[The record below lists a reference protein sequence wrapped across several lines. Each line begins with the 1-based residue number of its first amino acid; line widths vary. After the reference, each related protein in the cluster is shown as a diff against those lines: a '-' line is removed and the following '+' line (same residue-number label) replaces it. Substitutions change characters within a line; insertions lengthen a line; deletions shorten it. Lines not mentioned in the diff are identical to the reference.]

1 MSDANM
7 NILSDKMKDLDM
19 DDEEQLEYIIYDKVV
34 LCIDVGI
41 LNLGISVGLIDEQFN
56 LKEIAY
62 VDLID
67 ITKFTHTHELEG
79 KECNL
84 HHGKN
89 IADWME
95 HMFQEHLPLF
105 QECDYILVEKQPPIG
120 LVSIEQ
126 LIYYRWRDKCHLISP
141 RSMHKHYN
149 IGQFE
154 YEQRKLQTMHI
165 AESILY
171 WSQRAIQKY
180 ETLERKHDIADSICL
195 MEFWLHKNKINYLEQ
210 KRIEKINKIQLT
222 LNGMTLHDW
231 FEQFRY
237 VQ

>member
-1 MSDANM
+1 MSD
-7 NILSDKMKDLDM
+7 IIDITDKMQDIDLD
-19 DDEEQLEYIIYDKVV
+19 DNLEYIIYDKVV

-56 LKEIAY
+56 LKEIAH

-79 KECNL
+79 KICNL
-84 HHGKN
+84 HHTKT

-95 HMFQEHLPLF
+95 HLFHEHLPLF
-105 QECDYILVEKQPPIG
+105 QESDYILVEKQPPIG

-149 IGQFE
+149 IGHFN
-154 YEQRKLQTMHI
+154 YEQRKLKTIEI
-165 AESILY
+165 AKSISP
-171 WSQRAIQKY
+171 WNPRAIKNY
-180 ETLERKHDIADSICL
+180 EIFKRKHDITDSICL
-195 MEFWLHKNKINYLEQ
+195 MGFWLNKNKINYLEKQ
-210 KRIEKINKIQLT
+210 KKERIKQNQLT
-222 LNGMTLHDW
+222 TTGMSTNDW
-231 FEQFRY
+231 FEQFRH
-237 VQ
+237 V